1 MHEVVVD
8 VVEGSNV
15 PCGRGGH
22 PRQGDVDSPEGGA
35 AAAAGGGGGGGE
47 DGLEVVHFC
56 LGGHFPAGDD

>member
-8 VVEGSNV
+8 VVEGSDV

-22 PRQGDVDSPEGGA
+22 PGQGDIDSAEGDA
-35 AAAAGGGGGGGE
+35 AGGE
-47 DGLEVVHFC
+47 DGLEVVHFR

>member
-22 PRQGDVDSPEGGA
+22 PWQGDVDSAEGGA
-35 AAAAGGGGGGGE
+35 AGGGE
-47 DGLEVVHFC
+47 NGLEVVHFR